1 MATIADAIQEMV
13 DELKNVS
20 GLRRVPDAPPE
31 TNDQFP
37 FATLI
42 PASGSFTTQ
51 SSGWFIGLH
60 DVEIHLHVQRK
71 DLARAYGDIIPLLT
85 DIPKQL
91 MSGRLNERFS
101 ALETWGDNITYNF
114 APSSWQGEPTLAF
127 IFTVEGVKVTDTIA

>member
-1 MATIADAIQEMV
+1 MI

-42 PASGSFTTQ
+42 PASGSFKMQ
-51 SSGWFIGLH
+51 SSGWMIGLH

-71 DLARAYGDIIPLLT
+71 DLARAYTDIMPLLT
-85 DIPKQL
+85 DIPMQL
-91 MSGRLNERFS
+91 MSGLLNTRFS
-101 ALETWGDNITYNF
+101 ALETWGGENTNIAYVW
-114 APSSWQGEPTLAF
+114 APSSWQGVPTLAF
-127 IFTVEGVKVTDTIA
+127 VFTVGGVKVSDEIT